1 MDGFTLTEFAFPVAP
16 SNLDGFTLDG
26 FQWVGGPEPVPDA
39 TVIPGGKFH
48 RPTWSWDRTWRYY
61 PVPNELPVQTRIG
74 VVGEIR
80 DYAFDFSKAPELK
93 TGSGLTIDTV
103 EILHDALDGLTVDTP
118 VILAAAFDGI
128 PIGKG
133 ASVKVSG
140 FVDDVVY
147 PIACRATL
155 SNGRKLVAPGRIV
168 GVADLETA
176 GI

>member
-26 FQWVGGPEPVPDA
+26 FQWVGGPESVPDA
-39 TVIPGGKFH
+39 TVIPGGKFR
-48 RPTWSWDRTWRYY
+48 RPTWSWKRTWRYH
-61 PVPNELPVQTRIG
+61 PVPNEIPLTTLIG
-74 VVGEIR
+74 IEGEDR

-93 TGSGLTIDTV
+93 TGSGVTIASAGV
-103 EILHDALDGLTVDTP
+103 LHDALDGLTVGTP
-118 VILAAAFDGI
+118 TVLAAEFDGI

-133 ASVKVSG
+133 VSVRISG
-140 FVDDVVY
+140 FLDDATY
-147 PIACRATL
+147 PIACLVTL
-155 SNGRKLVAPGRIV
+155 SNGRKLVAPGRLV